1 MFLHLKLKEAGKY
14 EKWNFSEHNFAFF
27 FVPKCLKFVPN
38 RKKLNCFEFCCFF
51 FSKEKIFE
59 HFFHLWI
66 PLFWWIFLI
75 VFVVDL
81 NRNSFVRERKMGGK
95 SKTSYY
101 RIVKTKYK
109 KLKPIFCFLQDWTGR
124 LVFLWK
130 DCSEYCFV
138 CCFFI
143 NWLFCYEFMG
153 FF

>member
-1 MFLHLKLKEAGKY
+1 MRSETFLNTILHFFLFQNVWNLFQI
-14 EKWNFSEHNFAFF
+14 EKNWIVLS
-27 FVPKCLKFVPN
+27 FVVS
-38 RKKLNCFEFCCFF
+38 F